1 MLSNEILAYIQKEKP
16 FVNSEFSMSHIAVI
30 FNVPQHHVAYCFN
43 HVLDKKFTTLRNDFR
58 VSYAIELLDEGLTN
72 SLSID
77 GIGLKAGFST
87 RSNFYSSFKRITG
100 LTPSEYLE
108 NKGSIA

>member
-1 MLSNEILAYIQKEKP
+1 
-16 FVNSEFSMSHIAVI
+16 
-30 FNVPQHHVAYCFN
+30 
-43 HVLDKKFTTLRNDFR
+43 VLNKKFTTLRNDFR

-87 RSNFYSSFKRITG
+87 RSNFYSWFKRNTG
-100 LTPSEYLE
+100 FTPSEYLE
-108 NKGSIA
+108 SKRNIA